1 METKTN
7 LERIIALE
15 EKVESLE
22 TTAESFK
29 DYSKK
34 ANEINADIRKKYTPS
49 AELAILRKTVAI
61 LLKNQGISYDQFTEY
76 NEWAE
81 SHKKAVNEEETT
93 STENVASK

>member
-1 METKTN
+1 MEAKTN

-81 SHKKAVNEEETT
+81 SHKKAVKEEEAT